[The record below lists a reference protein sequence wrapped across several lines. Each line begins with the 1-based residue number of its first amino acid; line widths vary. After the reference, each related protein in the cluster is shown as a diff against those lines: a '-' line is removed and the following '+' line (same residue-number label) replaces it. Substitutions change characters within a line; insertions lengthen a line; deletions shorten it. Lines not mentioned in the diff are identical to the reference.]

1 MEISF
6 AFQLRAEHH
15 SVGCQILDRVVTH
28 QHMDSF
34 FLCSTGVSVWP
45 WCWTVAW
52 SFTSSSIHITFS
64 CRTWAYDDQNGVS
77 CLVST
82 FLKKSY
88 WEIFKLNWKRHAIR
102 YFSFLAV
109 KMTHPPLSQYF
120 FLYSLHTGNISVYKF
135 YSKKVIY
142 TFCNKNYHHKYW
154 LQNCRILVCPT
165 VVTESFSSM
174 ETVVFMLNHW
184 RIIWTHC
191 NRFYR
196 KKGCSDD
203 DMPVMKFLKRW
214 SCFVMN
220 LIFFVVIR
228 GQSTRSFMYIESK
241 PWWKE
246 SAIASALWTWFQI
259 SFNS

>member
-109 KMTHPPLSQYF
+109 KMTHPPLS
-120 FLYSLHTGNISVYKF
+120 LTI
-135 YSKKVIY
+135 
-142 TFCNKNYHHKYW
+142 
-154 LQNCRILVCPT
+154 
-165 VVTESFSSM
+165 SFSILCTLGIFLCINSIQKKWYILFVTKITIINTDYR
-174 ETVVFMLNHW
+174 TVEF
-184 RIIWTHC
+184 
-191 NRFYR
+191 
-196 KKGCSDD
+196 
-203 DMPVMKFLKRW
+203 
-214 SCFVMN
+214 
-220 LIFFVVIR
+220 
-228 GQSTRSFMYIESK
+228 
-241 PWWKE
+241 
-246 SAIASALWTWFQI
+246 
-259 SFNS
+259 

>member
-1 MEISF
+1 MEKTCNPLLQF
-6 AFQLRAEHH
+6 F
-15 SVGCQILDRVVTH
+15 GGKN
-28 QHMDSF
+28 DS
-34 FLCSTGVSVWP
+34 P
-45 WCWTVAW
+45 
-52 SFTSSSIHITFS
+52 SS
-64 CRTWAYDDQNGVS
+64 
-77 CLVST
+77 
-82 FLKKSY
+82 
-88 WEIFKLNWKRHAIR
+88 
-102 YFSFLAV
+102 
-109 KMTHPPLSQYF
+109 LSHNF

-246 SAIASALWTWFQI
+246 ECQCI
-259 SFNS
+259 SIMNMVSNFLYFTI

>member
-1 MEISF
+1 MEKTCNPLLQF
-6 AFQLRAEHH
+6 F
-15 SVGCQILDRVVTH
+15 GGKN
-28 QHMDSF
+28 DS
-34 FLCSTGVSVWP
+34 P
-45 WCWTVAW
+45 
-52 SFTSSSIHITFS
+52 SS
-64 CRTWAYDDQNGVS
+64 
-77 CLVST
+77 
-82 FLKKSY
+82 
-88 WEIFKLNWKRHAIR
+88 
-102 YFSFLAV
+102 
-109 KMTHPPLSQYF
+109 LSHNF

-196 KKGCSDD
+196 KKVVQMMTCQLWSFSKDD
-203 DMPVMKFLKRW
+203 LASSWIWYFLLSLGANQRDL
-214 SCFVMN
+214 SCISN
-220 LIFFVVIR
+220 
-228 GQSTRSFMYIESK
+228 RS

-246 SAIASALWTWFQI
+246 CQCI
-259 SFNS
+259 SIMNMVSNFLYFTI